1 MPAVDDDRD
10 VDVDD
15 VAFLQRLRAR
25 NAVADHMV
33 HRGADR
39 VAIALV
45 EQAGRNAA
53 AGQHELARQI
63 IQRRPSSRPAPRGD
77 QHVEAF
83 SSQLAGLAHA
93 GEGFRSVQLDLPV

>member
-1 MPAVDDDRD
+1 MPAIDDDRH

-15 VAFLQRLRAR
+15 VAFLQRLRAG

-39 VAIALV
+39 VAIAFV
-45 EQAGRNAA
+45 EQTGRNAA

-63 IQRRPSSRPAPRGD
+63 IQRRRHHARHNVRD
-77 QHVEAF
+77 QHVETF
-83 SSQLAGLAHA
+83 SGQLAGLAHA
-93 GEGFRSVQLDLPV
+93 GEGLRIHAA